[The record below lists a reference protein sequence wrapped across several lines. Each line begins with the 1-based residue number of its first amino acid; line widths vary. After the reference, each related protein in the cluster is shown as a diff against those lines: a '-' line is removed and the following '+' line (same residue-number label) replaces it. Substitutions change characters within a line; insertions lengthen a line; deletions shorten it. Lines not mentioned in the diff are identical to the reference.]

1 MIRRPPRSTLFPYT
15 TLFRSNFQ
23 RLMDAPTDTFDIFRG
38 VVIQPGRYW
47 WSRYELQYFMN
58 PGRPLS
64 LGAFVNWGGFYGG
77 HSTDPQLT
85 AGWGG
90 GGGGLVGTDLSPAAG
105 GGAGRGVPAPLSAH
119 PEGGGLRIRE

>member
-23 RLMDAPTDTFDIFRG
+23 RLMDAPTDAFDIFKG
-38 VVIQPGRYW
+38 VMIQPGRYW

-64 LGAFVNWGGFYGG
+64 FGAFVNWGQFYSG
-77 HSTDPQLT
+77 HSTDFELT
-85 AGWGG
+85 AAWRGG
-90 GGGGLVGTDLSPAAG
+90 GHIILSTDLA
-105 GGAGRGVPAPLSAH
+105 RT
-119 PEGGGLRIRE
+119 RTD

>member
-47 WSRYELQYFMN
+47 WSRYELQYFMH

-64 LGAFVNWGGFYGG
+64 VGAFVNSGQFYGG
-77 HSTDPQLT
+77 HSTHPE
-85 AGWGG
+85 
-90 GGGGLVGTDLSPAAG
+90 LSA
-105 GGAGRGVPAPLSAH
+105 AGRGRGPPLLGPAPTPPKAPPPK
-119 PEGGGLRIRE
+119 PERT

>member
-64 LGAFVNWGGFYGG
+64 VGALVNWGQFYGG
-77 HSTDPQLT
+77 HSTDLGPR
-85 AGWGG
+85 
-90 GGGGLVGTDLSPAAG
+90 AAG
-105 GGAGRGVPAPLSAH
+105 GGRGPPLVRTVLSPPQAHLPGGAVPTGVPRKPL
-119 PEGGGLRIRE
+119 G

>member
-58 PGRPLS
+58 PGRPMS
-64 LGAFVNWGGFYGG
+64 FGAFVNWGQFYGG
-77 HSTDPQLT
+77 HSPALE
-85 AGWGG
+85 
-90 GGGGLVGTDLSPAAG
+90 LSAAG
-105 GGAGRGVPAPLSAH
+105 GARGPIPPSTQLTRTKAQLPAGGFTALVSASRPGNRLKNPH
-119 PEGGGLRIRE
+119 

>member
-1 MIRRPPRSTLFPYT
+1 
-15 TLFRSNFQ
+15 
-23 RLMDAPTDTFDIFRG
+23 MDAPIDPFHIFPG

-77 HSTDPQLT
+77 QSTHLELPAVLP
-85 AGWGG
+85 GG
-90 GGGGLVGTDLSPAAG
+90 GHVIVSTGLTRLARRLLVGAFTP
-105 GGAGRGVPAPLSAH
+105 VLSATRL
-119 PEGGGLRIRE
+119 G